1 MRLKPEKI
9 EQLSELIYDTLAK
22 NPDLKLRGERKDIT
36 FEIRRVITEDFQAEE
51 AIEAEA
57 RKLLEK
63 HEDEMRRTN
72 VNFDQALR
80 KTKQKLARDRG
91 MVL

>member
-9 EQLSELIYDTLAK
+9 EQLAELVYDHLAEVDEAK
-22 NPDLKLRGERKDIT
+22 LQGARRDVVFVIRQTIEEDL
-36 FEIRRVITEDFQAEE
+36 QAEE

-57 RKLLEK
+57 RRILEE
-63 HEDEMRRTN
+63 HEDDMRRMG
-72 VNFDQALR
+72 VSWEQMLR